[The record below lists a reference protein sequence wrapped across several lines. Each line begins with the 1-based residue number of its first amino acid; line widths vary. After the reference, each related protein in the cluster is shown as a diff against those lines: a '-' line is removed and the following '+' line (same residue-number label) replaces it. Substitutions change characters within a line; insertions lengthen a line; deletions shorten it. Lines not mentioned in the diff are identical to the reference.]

1 MKKISLLPS
10 IFILALLAL
19 LLSLG
24 NWQLNRAEVKR
35 NIESRIIAAQTEQ
48 PIKISTLAESLNRE
62 FFKIT
67 LEGYFD
73 DKKNIIYDNQ
83 TENGVAGYYVLTPFM
98 ISKTDAFLVNRG
110 FLRWGAD
117 RNQFS
122 VNPVDSNYRV
132 IKGILKRPKERMTLA
147 DDLSEVKFPYLVQAL
162 NIEKLASKTD
172 LNIGPLMVELDKD
185 QPDGFIRNWQP
196 FYGTVDKHIGYA
208 IQWFAMAFVLLM
220 ISIFILLKR
229 YQ

>member
-1 MKKISLLPS
+1 MKRVSLLPS

-24 NWQLNRAEVKR
+24 NWQLNRAEEKR
-35 NIESRIIAAQTEQ
+35 DIESKIIAAQTDKPIHISSLEQ
-48 PIKISTLAESLNRE
+48 SVDRE
-62 FFKIT
+62 FYKIT

-110 FLRWGAD
+110 FVRWGAD
-117 RNQFS
+117 RNVLS
-122 VNPVDSNYRV
+122 VNPVASNYRV
-132 IKGILKRPKERMTLA
+132 INGTLKRPKERMTLK
-147 DDLSEVKFPYLVQAL
+147 DSSSEVKFPYLIQSL
-162 NIEKLASKTD
+162 NMEKLASSTD
-172 LNIGPLMVELDKD
+172 LNIGQLMVELDKD

-208 IQWFAMAFVLLM
+208 IQWFSMAAVLIL
-220 ISIFILLKR
+220 ISFFIYIRK
-229 YQ
+229 Y

>member
-1 MKKISLLPS
+1 MKRVSLLPS

-24 NWQLNRAEVKR
+24 NWQLNRAEEKR
-35 NIESRIIAAQTEQ
+35 DIESKIIAAQTDKPIHISSLEQ
-48 PIKISTLAESLNRE
+48 SVDRE
-62 FFKIT
+62 FYKIT

-110 FLRWGAD
+110 FVRWGSD
-117 RNQFS
+117 RNQLS
-122 VNPVDSNYRV
+122 VNPVASNYRV
-132 IKGILKRPKERMTLA
+132 INGTLKRPKERMTLK
-147 DDLSEVKFPYLVQAL
+147 DNSPEVKFPYLIQSL
-162 NIEKLASKTD
+162 NMEKLASSTD
-172 LNIGPLMVELDKD
+172 LNIGQLMVELDKD

-208 IQWFAMAFVLLM
+208 IQWFSMAAVLIL
-220 ISIFILLKR
+220 ISFFIYIRR
-229 YQ
+229 Y